1 MKKNKKYWILGVAL
15 LFLFIFVIIAGTT
28 RLATDSGWD
37 TDYDTGSSSSSG
49 DADLIFLL
57 FRLILLVIEEPVIG
71 IPAFIFVGLFLIFAL
86 SSGKPKKVDHTKNM
100 QWIANNIVDTANRP
114 ILLNCYQI
122 FYDTQMAWMNFD
134 YEKLRQL
141 LTDEL
146 YNSYKNQ
153 LDALKLKG
161 QKNIMDNF
169 TVKRIELRSKK
180 VEENVETTEVFLS
193 VSFYDY
199 VVDANGKVVRGKK
212 STMVHMQYKLTF
224 VANIKAEEICPNCG
238 APLTKPNLCDYC
250 KSPIQGLSTNRR
262 LAKKEVMNQITGGM

>member
-153 LDALKLKG
+153 HLYNK
-161 QKNIMDNF
+161 
-169 TVKRIELRSKK
+169 
-180 VEENVETTEVFLS
+180 
-193 VSFYDY
+193 
-199 VVDANGKVVRGKK
+199 
-212 STMVHMQYKLTF
+212 
-224 VANIKAEEICPNCG
+224 
-238 APLTKPNLCDYC
+238 
-250 KSPIQGLSTNRR
+250 
-262 LAKKEVMNQITGGM
+262 